1 MDVTMENFWRQL
13 PRIMLSIATSQFVA
27 IDLEMTG
34 IADKGSERHENPDV
48 HQIYETAKKIASTFN
63 VFDLGITC
71 IMVQSDGSYDVE
83 SYSFAVS
90 PYLHA
95 DTRDDETF
103 IQDVDRRLC
112 IAYDTLKF
120 LRKESVR
127 IEKIY
132 EDCVPY
138 LSREDVRKATQRM
151 EKRMERL
158 NDLEQHPYDE
168 DDEGLS
174 FFSVYVGDTI
184 NDWLEVLVPHMR
196 CRIWNYGAT
205 VFIYPVDN
213 EKDNE
218 KRKSLRDRLSTSQ
231 SKCSGI
237 RLVIEALVGGNF
249 AELIDADRVVDALS
263 ACPGDAQTFC
273 EKVCLMVQ
281 PTPSTRD
288 ENDDNEGQNIHVTPH
303 STNCHVDHRPAFSL
317 PRQAASSSGWPPS
330 ASETPG
336 LDRTKQN
343 VNTSP
348 HDWGSWS
355 SQGEDYA
362 SGNHGYCCSSHKA
375 SINWEE
381 VCIGD
386 EELPAES
393 LSDGVVQAFRM
404 IEDRLK
410 KSRPVIVGHNQFM
423 DLLFLYNTFFDDL
436 PDTLD
441 GFLAEIHVLF
451 PCVIDTKLL
460 AIKDQRIEGEDP
472 LLDLYNRLSN
482 RNTMPQI
489 TWHTAYG
496 YGRSGTAH
504 QAGLDSYMTA
514 TVFLRLAYKLACKNL
529 AVDKDEKAGRKL
541 RALYSRE
548 WLSAIGRDPDHF
560 KDQRTSSS
568 SWSEPSDVD
577 NAGVSQPEWGD
588 PAFDSIRNTIR
599 IAPHKT
605 VCLEEGGLAKHVK
618 LAVQNAVV

>member
-1 MDVTMENFWRQL
+1 
-13 PRIMLSIATSQFVA
+13 MLSIATSQFVA

-34 IADKGSERHENPDV
+34 IADRGSERHENPDV

-138 LSREDVRKATQRM
+138 LSRKDVRKATQRM

-184 NDWLEVLVPHMR
+184 NDWLEGPDMEAQVLVPHMR
-196 CRIWNYGAT
+196 CRIWNYDAT

-231 SKCSGI
+231 SKYSGI

-273 EKVCLMVQ
+273 EKVCLMLQ

-343 VNTSP
+343 VNTSS

-355 SQGEDYA
+355 SQGEGYA